1 MGALLTEARAHHAT
15 RSDHEAWRDQIV
27 AEAHGE
33 ADDREWCGEFDDFMA
48 RVGLPRKRAIFNGC
62 NVGAARPA
70 GGPNIS

>member
-1 MGALLTEARAHHAT
+1 MTQFRLNIHGQERALELTR
-15 RSDHEAWRDQIV
+15 Q
-27 AEAHGE
+27 GE
-33 ADDREWCGEFDDFMA
+33 RLHVGVGGEFDDFMD

>member
-1 MGALLTEARAHHAT
+1 M
-15 RSDHEAWRDQIV
+15 
-27 AEAHGE
+27 
-33 ADDREWCGEFDDFMA
+33 ADLIRTVRVEEFDDFMD